1 MTLTS
6 DRPLLNVQT
15 RSGPRLAL
23 TPAPS
28 LTPINVEAS
37 STVRRVHGS
46 MAPGVADGP
55 ASLGLAAAVSTG
67 AAVGPRVGATLPA
80 AMFAGGVAEGALPV
94 ELHPPRTSA
103 RMRREERADFDF
115 IGFP

>member
-15 RSGPRLAL
+15 RSGSRLAL

-55 ASLGLAAAVSTG
+55 ASLGLSAAVSTG
-67 AAVGPRVGATLPA
+67 AAGLAVGATAAPSVPPA
-80 AMFAGGVAEGALPV
+80 LGDGGGA
-94 ELHPPRTSA
+94 PPDA
-103 RMRREERADFDF
+103 RPPAPPLARGR
-115 IGFP
+115 